1 MMDFRKMLGAMCA
14 GAIVMAAGATPCRAF
29 DYQPFDFVPA
39 PRGTNVLMGYYQFA
53 TQGELT
59 NTITG
64 DVKNSHLDSHLG
76 IARYLYYNEAF
87 GLPFVLDLVAPFG
100 ALTDGRIGG
109 NPAGTASG
117 IADPTVNVGAW
128 LINQPEHGR
137 YLSAASFLSIPIGS
151 YQGQDA
157 LNLGQ
162 NRWKHDL
169 QVNFTQTLFEAF
181 TIDVSGAW
189 TYYGKNTDA
198 GPAHRVLAQDS
209 SWSAYAWL
217 TYDVTSAV
225 RRAMPAAGRS
235 SLSVGYAGTFGGAV
249 KLDDVLN
256 GSKAE
261 EHQIR
266 LSYSQFVV
274 PTWQV
279 LLSLS
284 RDVSATGQFKP
295 RLHTWV
301 GASICFES

>member
-1 MMDFRKMLGAMCA
+1 MDFRKVLRAIFA
-14 GAIVMAAGATPCRAF
+14 GVVVMVAGATPCRAV
-29 DYQPFDFVPA
+29 DYQPFDWVPA
-39 PRGTNVLMGYYQFA
+39 PRGASILMGYYQFG
-53 TQGELT
+53 TRSELT

-64 DVKNSHLDSHLG
+64 AVKNSHRDSHIG

-87 GLPFVLDLVAPFG
+87 GLPFVLDLIVPFG

-117 IADPTVNVGAW
+117 IADPTVSVGAW

-137 YLSAASFLSIPIGS
+137 YLSAASFLSIPIGTYDRQS
-151 YQGQDA
+151 A

-162 NRWKHDL
+162 NRWQNDL
-169 QVNFTQTLFEAF
+169 QVDFTQTLLERY
-181 TIDVSGAW
+181 TIDVSGVW
-189 TYYGKNTDA
+189 TYYGENTDA
-198 GPAHRVLAQDS
+198 GPAHQTLRQDS

-217 TYDVTSAV
+217 TYATQT
-225 RRAMPAAGRS
+225 AARS

-249 KLDDVLN
+249 KLDGVPT
-256 GSKAE
+256 GSKTE

-266 LSYSQFVV
+266 FSYSQFVV

-284 RDVSATGQFKP
+284 RDVSATGQFKQDFGLLL
-295 RLHTWV
+295 RIARVL
-301 GASICFES
+301 

>member
-1 MMDFRKMLGAMCA
+1 MALASNVLRAICA
-14 GAIVMAAGATPCRAF
+14 GVVVIVAGARPCRAV
-29 DYQPFDFVPA
+29 DYQPFDWVPA
-39 PRGTNVLMGYYQFA
+39 PPGAGILMGYYQF
-53 TQGELT
+53 TTNRELT

-64 DVKNSHLDSHLG
+64 AVKDSHLDSHIG

-87 GLPFVLDLVAPFG
+87 GHPFVLDLILPFG
-100 ALTDGRIGG
+100 ALTDERIGG
-109 NPAGTASG
+109 NPAGSVSG
-117 IADPTVNVGAW
+117 IADPTVSVGAW

-151 YQGQDA
+151 YDRQSA

-169 QVNFTQTLFEAF
+169 QVDFTQALFDKFTL
-181 TIDVSGAW
+181 DVSGVW
-189 TYYGKNTDA
+189 TYYGENTDA
-198 GPAHRVLAQDS
+198 GPSHQVLAQDS
-209 SWSAYAWL
+209 SWTAYAWL

-225 RRAMPAAGRS
+225 RRAMRTAGRS
-235 SLSVGYAGTFGGAV
+235 SLSIGYAGTFGGAV
-249 KLDDVLN
+249 KLDGVLN
-256 GSKAE
+256 GSKTE

-284 RDVSATGQFKP
+284 RDVSARGQFKQDFGLLL
-295 RLHTWV
+295 RIAKVL
-301 GASICFES
+301 

>member
-1 MMDFRKMLGAMCA
+1 M
-14 GAIVMAAGATPCRAF
+14 VAGATPCRAF
-29 DYQPFDFVPA
+29 DYQPFDFVSH
-39 PRGTNVLMGYYQFA
+39 PRGTSVLMGYYQFV
-53 TQGELT
+53 TRGELT
-59 NTITG
+59 NTLTG
-64 DVKNSHLDSHLG
+64 AVKDSHLDSHIG
-76 IARYLYYNEAF
+76 IARYLYYDEAF
-87 GLPFVLDLVAPFG
+87 GNPFVLDLILPFG
-100 ALTDGRIGG
+100 ALTDARIGG

-117 IADPTVNVGAW
+117 IGDPTVNVGYW

-137 YLSAASFLSIPIGS
+137 YLAIASFLTIPLGS
-151 YQGQDA
+151 YDRQSPV
-157 LNLGQ
+157 NLGT
-162 NRWKHDL
+162 NRWQHDL
-169 QVNFTQTLFEAF
+169 QLNFTQTLFDKF

-189 TYYGKNTDA
+189 TYYSRNTDV

-225 RRAMPAAGRS
+225 RRAMPTAGRS

-249 KLDDVLN
+249 KLDGVLN

-279 LLSLS
+279 LMSLS
-284 RDVSATGQFKP
+284 HDLSATGQFKQDFGLLL
-295 RLHTWV
+295 RIAKV
-301 GASICFES
+301 F

>member
-1 MMDFRKMLGAMCA
+1 MMDFRKVLRAICA
-14 GAIVMAAGATPCRAF
+14 GVVVVVAGATPCWAV
-29 DYQPFDFVPA
+29 DYQPFDWVPA
-39 PRGTNVLMGYYQFA
+39 PRGASILMGYYQSA
-53 TQGELT
+53 THSELT

-64 DVKNSHLDSHLG
+64 AVKNSHLDSHIG

-87 GLPFVLDLVAPFG
+87 GHPFVLDLIVPFG

-109 NPAGTASG
+109 NPTGSASG
-117 IADPTVNVGAW
+117 IGDPTVSVGVW

-151 YQGQDA
+151 YDRQGA

-162 NRWKHDL
+162 NRWQHDL
-169 QVNFTQTLFEAF
+169 QVDFTQTLLEKF
-181 TIDVSGAW
+181 TIDVSGVW
-189 TYYGKNTDA
+189 TYYGENTDA
-198 GPAHRVLAQDS
+198 GPAHQVLAQDS

-225 RRAMPAAGRS
+225 RRAMPTAGRS

-249 KLDDVLN
+249 KLDGVPN
-256 GSKAE
+256 GSKTE

-284 RDVSATGQFKP
+284 RDVSATGQFKQDFGLLL
-295 RLHTWV
+295 RIAKVL
-301 GASICFES
+301 